1 MNNKLISGLAKTI
14 IYVLFA
20 TKIACFY
27 YKYLRLFNDNA
38 HYILN
43 LNLDEIDKPRKMNNL
58 KPIFTAIMI
67 SISFSLMGCSGNSQT
82 NGTPALFETKAE
94 AEKAA
99 KNFNCTGAHKMGDKW
114 MPCKSHTD
122 HESHDGHH
130 HHH

>member
-1 MNNKLISGLAKTI
+1 
-14 IYVLFA
+14 
-20 TKIACFY
+20 
-27 YKYLRLFNDNA
+27 
-38 HYILN
+38 
-43 LNLDEIDKPRKMNNL
+43 MNNL
-58 KPIFTAIMI
+58 KPIFTAIII
-67 SISFSLMGCSGNSQT
+67 SMSFSLMGCSGNSQT

-114 MPCKSHTD
+114 MPCKSHKD